1 MPWNQFRNRE
11 IQRKTCLR
19 GFAGRDSIKSCF
31 FAAET
36 LKENTQNYE
45 AGKFTIPIGSFLTY
59 FVAKSGEIEPDP
71 TKVKIFE
78 KLGTNANA
86 VQTLTETGEPT
97 GGTFTI
103 TYGGQTTKGIK
114 YNATITEIATA
125 LVELS
130 TIATSENVEVTST
143 ESKPISEKPAKITFK
158 GELGNQAQ
166 PLVVVNSAGLTGG
179 TTPKVTP
186 TTTTPGTTAEKI
198 MGVYDGP
205 EMDLWG
211 NTSGAETENFD
222 EPIPVYFHSCSFNIA
237 FLPEYRKYGL
247 LAEESLKNC
256 TFY

>member
-1 MPWNQFRNRE
+1 MPFNQFRNRE
-11 IQRKTCLR
+11 IQRNTCLR
-19 GFAGRDSIKSCF
+19 GFAGRDSIKSCW

-36 LKENTQNYE
+36 LKEKKLGYE
-45 AGKFTIPIGSFLTY
+45 AGRFTVPVGSFLTY
-59 FVAKSGEIEPDP
+59 FVAKYESIEPEP

-86 VQTLTETGEPT
+86 VQTLTETGSPT

-103 TYGGQTTKGIK
+103 TYGGQTTKGISYK
-114 YNATITEIATA
+114 ATAKAIVEA

-130 TIATSENVEVTST
+130 TIATSENIKTTNT
-143 ESKPISEKPAKITFK
+143 ETKTIEEEAIKIEFK

-166 PLVVVNSAGLTGG
+166 PLFVVNSAGLTGG

-205 EMDLWG
+205 EWDYWG
-211 NTSGAETENFD
+211 NTAEESNFN
-222 EPIPVYFHSCSFNIA
+222 EPIPVYFHSCSFNIEK
-237 FLPEYRKYGL
+237 LPEYRKYGL
-247 LAEESLKNC
+247 LAEESLKTC

>member
-36 LKENTQNYE
+36 LKEHSQNYE
-45 AGKFTIPIGSFLTY
+45 AGKWTVPVGSFLTY
-59 FVAKSGEIEPDP
+59 FVSKYESIEPDP

-86 VQTLTETGEPT
+86 KQTLTETGAPE
-97 GGTFTI
+97 GGTFTV
-103 TYGGQTTKGIK
+103 TYGGQTTGAIK
-114 YNATITEIATA
+114 YNATIAEFATA
-125 LVELS
+125 LVALS
-130 TIATSENVEVTST
+130 TIATSENVAVTSS
-143 ESKPISEKPAKITFK
+143 ESKPINEKAAVVEFK

-179 TTPKVTP
+179 TAPKVTP
-186 TTTTPGTTAEKI
+186 TTTTPGTAAEKI

-205 EMDLWG
+205 EYDYWG
-211 NTSGAETENFD
+211 NEAGNENLNQA
-222 EPIPVYFHSCSFNIA
+222 IPVYFHSCSFNKA
-237 FLPEYRKYGL
+237 MLPEYTKYGL
-247 LAEESLKNC
+247 LAEEALKNC